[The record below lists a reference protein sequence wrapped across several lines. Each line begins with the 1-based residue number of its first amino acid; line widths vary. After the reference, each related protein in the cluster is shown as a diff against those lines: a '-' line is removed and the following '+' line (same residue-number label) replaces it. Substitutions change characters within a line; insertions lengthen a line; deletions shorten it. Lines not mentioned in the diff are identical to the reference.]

1 VAEAEDEA
9 GHLERLRDIV
19 ETASRRGV
27 RRLSD
32 DDLTGLPRL
41 YRFASSVL
49 ARLETSGESP
59 RAAGRLRALLF
70 AAHGVL
76 YAGLDRDPRSWARRL
91 GELLWREVPRT
102 VRAEWKLLALTLCV
116 VYGLALVTFAI
127 VRGDLSAAYS
137 FLSASVVDGE
147 IAQLIATEEG
157 EAFRGNFTFGLGES
171 PGTTGAIM
179 GNNMRVAVLFF
190 ATALVPPLYL
200 LVLGQNGMMLGTYT
214 AVAAHW
220 GQAGSISSILW
231 CHGVIEIQAFVLA
244 GTAGLVLLR
253 AWVAPGPWSRAFAL
267 RLEAARAWRL
277 VAPTFPM
284 LFASGLIEGYV
295 SPHAPLA
302 VRIGVAALSGALLSA
317 WLVFG
322 GRGASG
328 APGAAQVEPGGEQRR
343 GRLGG

>member
-1 VAEAEDEA
+1 VDTADDEA
-9 GHLERLRDIV
+9 AHLERLRTIV
-19 ETASRRGV
+19 EAASRRGV
-27 RRLSD
+27 RRLAD
-32 DDLTGLPRL
+32 GELTDLPRL

-59 RAAGRLRALLF
+59 RGAGRLRALLF

-76 YAGLDRDPRSWARRL
+76 YAGLDRDPRPWGRRL
-91 GELLWREVPRT
+91 FEFLWQEVPRA
-102 VRAEWKLLALTLCV
+102 VRAEWKLLALTLGV
-116 VYGLALVTFAI
+116 VYGLALVTWAI
-127 VRGDLSAAYS
+127 VRADLSAAYS
-137 FLSASVVDGE
+137 FLNASVVDGE
-147 IAQLIATEEG
+147 IAQLLATEEG

-200 LVLGQNGMMLGTYT
+200 LVLGQNGMLLGTYT

-220 GQAGSISSILW
+220 GQAGAISSILW

-267 RLEAARAWRL
+267 RLEAGRAWRL
-277 VAPTFPM
+277 FAPTFPM
-284 LFASGLIEGYV
+284 LFTSGLIEGWV

-302 VRIGVAALSGALLSA
+302 VRVGVASLSGALLLA
-317 WLVFG
+317 WLLCG
-322 GRGASG
+322 GRRASS
-328 APGAAQVEPGGEQRR
+328 APGTAQVEPGGEQRR
-343 GRLGG
+343 RRLRG